1 MPALFKQYRNTFVQ
15 MAERWVRGVDWAS
28 AWAVAPG
35 GAAVAA
41 ISRGVLFTAPVAAP
55 GSGST
60 SRAAMLP
67 IC

>member
-1 MPALFKQYRNTFVQ
+1 